1 MRSLSVLID
10 RVHHGWAVY
19 LSNGVQLASF
29 RGLFAK
35 QRALRFA
42 SRSTG
47 RVIVATRGRRPAL
60 RRRNPIF

>member
-1 MRSLSVLID
+1 MPSLSVLID
-10 RVHHGWAVY
+10 RIHHGWAVY

-42 SRSTG
+42 SRY
-47 RVIVATRGRRPAL
+47 AY
-60 RRRNPIF
+60 